1 MVRMTGNRTATRRRG
16 VAGKKACGKN
26 NGLLRN
32 ARGTL
37 AGSFPVDCAREG
49 DRWGNIYQSRISIEV
64 NGAARGGDSYSLMP
78 RRDSVCLKS

>member
-1 MVRMTGNRTATRRRG
+1 MVRMSGNRTATRRRG

-37 AGSFPVDCAREG
+37 AGSFPVDCAG
-49 DRWGNIYQSRISIEV
+49 GGGSMGNIY
-64 NGAARGGDSYSLMP
+64 
-78 RRDSVCLKS
+78 